1 MRRREGLEGDS
12 STGELS
18 PSNCGRIAWGFRPG
32 RRGNRGSCRA
42 RPRCLAGGGTTGG
55 VALRAPGPPPP
66 RSVLGTAE
74 MAAALVANP
83 GTTICTDGCAGGT
96 CVGGR
101 AQAFVWAAILTATAP
116 AVANRYT
123 FSIREKWVEGPL
135 ELRTPA
141 LPVQRRRVTTTLP
154 RATRMQLNHQSA
166 KPSRSPAI
174 GPLTHLVEELSNI
187 AQPAV

>member
-32 RRGNRGSCRA
+32 RRGDRGSCRA

-74 MAAALVANP
+74 TAAALVANP

-123 FSIREKWVEGPL
+123 FLIREKWVEGPL

-141 LPVQRRRVTTTLP
+141 SAGAAAAGDNNLAEGNAHAIEPSICEAIEESRHRPVD
-154 RATRMQLNHQSA
+154 
-166 KPSRSPAI
+166 PSS
-174 GPLTHLVEELSNI
+174 
-187 AQPAV
+187 